1 MRRVIIDTP
10 ALLNMVKHCREQS
23 TVDQAGTL
31 MGITQKDELNG
42 DEDSLLITQTM
53 PRANKAQMN
62 DLLNKLEQDS
72 QKLMDTNEVGFY
84 VSSRIG
90 LSFNRDVILQFI
102 EAYRK
107 FKNAIFIVYDISKSD
122 YGMNPL
128 KAYRLSEKA
137 LKTLNVEGSLST
149 VVIQS

>member
-1 MRRVIIDTP
+1 
-10 ALLNMVKHCREQS
+10 MVKHCREQS

-31 MGITQKDELNG
+31 MGITQKDQLNG

-107 FKNAIFIVYDISKSD
+107 FKNAMFIVYDISKSD

>member
-1 MRRVIIDTP
+1 
-10 ALLNMVKHCREQS
+10 MVKHCREQS

-107 FKNAIFIVYDISKSD
+107 FKNAMFIVYDISKSD

>member
-1 MRRVIIDTP
+1 
-10 ALLNMVKHCREQS
+10 MVKHCREQS